1 MRLQFLSKKEGTKLI
16 RATSTDKNCVF
27 EQKERKRNEISI
39 IALIEYT
46 DLLSNLFFFFFDRM
60 CAQSIQRT
68 SDITELD
75 MSKRCKDLASFME
88 SLLQETRALGVVKDG
103 PLMPDDRSFSVTISY
118 VLVIATVLRYNYRY
132 VTMRFAFWYVTRK
145 H

>member
-1 MRLQFLSKKEGTKLI
+1 
-16 RATSTDKNCVF
+16 
-27 EQKERKRNEISI
+27 
-39 IALIEYT
+39 
-46 DLLSNLFFFFFDRM
+46 
-60 CAQSIQRT
+60 
-68 SDITELD
+68 

-88 SLLQETRALGVVKDG
+88 SLLQETRALDVVKDG

-118 VLVIATVLRYNYRY
+118 VLVSLLYYAYSYRY